1 MNEKRCCSWRESRT
15 AGRGAGTSAA
25 GPAGRPTAAQR
36 RDRPEQGSRHARCT
50 RTAQSG
56 GGCLAVV
63 SHAERGWG
71 RLAVRGGLGSG
82 HWEARPRGGDGA
94 AAPNDEERRS
104 CQPAMVDPRR
114 RRKRE
119 VRETMNGHGFV
130 KRMARR
136 CRGRRDLPRGGG
148 GGRRNATVWP
158 EKLAE
163 EFAGNLVVP
172 NFGVR
177 STAIG
182 VAARETGCTSG
193 FLASRVTPAY
203 IYIHAVLEILEIR
216 DIFRNN

>member
-136 CRGRRDLPRGGG
+136 CRGRRDLPHGGG

-163 EFAGNLVVP
+163 EFVGNLVFP

-177 STAIG
+177 STG
-182 VAARETGCTSG
+182 LRVVARES
-193 FLASRVTPAY
+193 SRTFGISVSRATPAY
-203 IYIHAVLEILEIR
+203 IYIRRVWR
-216 DIFRNN
+216 FWKVKIFINY